1 MSPLRKIVVKFWSIY
16 CKTLCKIWPTIG
28 WILQYFI
35 DLLIDCI
42 ILAEMRVY
50 LVETPT
56 PEKIILKEQINL
68 TLSLV
73 ASNISCISFPCVLDL
88 RPSFDDE
95 FWSTCLSAVS
105 SPEQFTTKYSLMKGL
120 KFVDSGLF
128 SWHQGPR
135 QGHDNGFKVCIES
148 CKRMGGGGKSQMNM
162 KHPYVIIMTHVTGL
176 QQFII

>member
-1 MSPLRKIVVKFWSIY
+1 MSSLRKIVVKFWSIY

-50 LVETPT
+50 LVETPI
-56 PEKIILKEQINL
+56 PEKIILKEQSNI

-73 ASNISCISFPCVLDL
+73 ASNRSCISFPCICVLDL

-105 SPEQFTTKYSLMKGL
+105 SSEQFTTKYSLMKGL

-148 CKRMGGGGKSQMNM
+148 CKKMGEKRSL
-162 KHPYVIIMTHVTGL
+162 KWTWSIPIL
-176 QQFII
+176 